1 MIARVKLFIRK
12 NKKLHGVLR
21 RVLKPYF
28 NILDHNQKKIF
39 LNWQQQNRSGLDQ
52 ALFFKNPL
60 ISIIVPTY
68 NTPADYLE
76 SMLRS
81 VEDQTYKNWELVVV
95 DDASTDRK
103 TVELLK
109 EHAEKNPKIR
119 FYQLQNNL
127 HIAGATNEGLR
138 RARGEFVALLD
149 HDDVLHREA
158 LAWIVRA
165 INQNQDVK
173 FIYSDEIKMDEHGQ
187 PYQPFFKPG
196 WNFDLLRSVNYIT
209 HFSVISR
216 DTIKAY
222 GGEDG
227 EYNGTQDWELFLR
240 ITRRLTPGQIVHVP
254 RILYYWRVHKNSTA
268 MTLDAKPYVVEAQR
282 KALEEDARQRRVNA
296 EVVRD
301 ARYGAQWQVNYSP
314 PDEIT
319 FNIVPFNK
327 NIDIEKL
334 ADTTK
339 SNTIVFT
346 DSKIDKETIE
356 LLASDALR
364 HDIGAVS
371 PRIDNEAQVINNLKS
386 ILRPEI
392 IKLIAKLSRR
402 SFTKHIYLT
411 ARYNLDEIEAP
422 ILVVE
427 RRKLMQLPPRTK
439 ANSLDIS
446 RSLSELGYRTV
457 YNPYIRVKEGR

>member
-1 MIARVKLFIRK
+1 MLAKVKSFIRK
-12 NKKLHGVLR
+12 NKKLHSVLR
-21 RVLKPYF
+21 RTLKPYF
-28 NILDHNQKKIF
+28 NILDYNQKKIF
-39 LNWQQQNRSGLDQ
+39 LNWQQQNTAGPDQ
-52 ALFFKNPL
+52 TLFLKKPL

-68 NTPADYLE
+68 NTPIDYLE
-76 SMLRS
+76 DMLIS
-81 VEDQTYKNWELVVV
+81 VEKQTYKNWELVVI

-103 TVELLK
+103 MVELLK
-109 EHAEKNPKIR
+109 EYADKNSKIR
-119 FYQLQNNL
+119 LYLLQNNL
-127 HIAGATNEGLR
+127 HIAGATNEGIKQ
-138 RARGEFVALLD
+138 ARGEFVALLD

-158 LAWIVRA
+158 LSWIVRA
-165 INQNQDVK
+165 INQNQDAK
-173 FIYSDEIKMDEHGQ
+173 FIYSDEIKMDERGQ
-187 PYQPFFKPG
+187 PYQPFFKPD
-196 WNFDLLRSVNYIT
+196 WNFDFLRSVNYIT
-209 HFSVISR
+209 HFSVISK
-216 DTIKAY
+216 DTISTC

-240 ITRRLTPGQIVHVP
+240 VTRSLKPGQIVHVP

-268 MTLDAKPYVVEAQR
+268 MTLDAKPYVMEAQR
-282 KALEEDARQRRVNA
+282 KALEEDARQRKVNA

-301 ARYGAQWQVNYSP
+301 ACYGAQWQVNYSP
-314 PDEIT
+314 PDETT
-319 FNIVPFNK
+319 FSIVPFNK
-327 NIDIEKL
+327 NTDLKKL

-356 LLASDALR
+356 LLASDAMR
-364 HDIGAVS
+364 HDIGTVS
-371 PRIDNEAQVINNLKS
+371 PRIDNEAQVVNNLKS

-422 ILVVE
+422 VLVVE
-427 RRKLMQLPPRTK
+427 RRKLMQLPPKTK